1 MDYLT
6 KTEYNGKT
14 HSSQMHRETP
24 LESMQR
30 EQIKIIGQLAALA
43 MMGLTL
49 GRPQLLAQL
58 NADPN

>member
-14 HSSQMHRETP
+14 RSSQMYRGSP

-30 EQIKIIGQLAALA
+30 EQIKTIGQLAALA
-43 MMGLTL
+43 MM
-49 GRPQLLAQL
+49 
-58 NADPN
+58 

>member
-1 MDYLT
+1 
-6 KTEYNGKT
+6 
-14 HSSQMHRETP
+14 
-24 LESMQR
+24 MQR